1 VDNDLLDIFLAGQ
14 DTATVVITV
23 SVGTTNLALGKHAT
37 QSSTYLHAVFAVAG
51 YAVDGNTDGKFLN
64 KSTSTTEYEKGAWW
78 QVDLGSKKNIKQMQ
92 CPDHDNQLQSQYK
105 SPDQRQ

>member
-1 VDNDLLDIFLAGQ
+1 MICLIFFF
-14 DTATVVITV
+14 
-23 SVGTTNLALGKHAT
+23 
-37 QSSTYLHAVFAVAG
+37 STYRYSDPVAG

-78 QVDLGSKKNIKQMQ
+78 QVDLGSKKNIKQQ

-105 SPDQRQ
+105 APDQK